1 MGYVGQSPAV
11 AGVTSSDITDGTIVN
26 ADIKSD
32 AAIAMSK
39 TALSAGTGLTLST
52 NTLNVDASQA
62 GITTVGTIGTGVWEG
77 TTVAVDQG
85 GTGAT
90 SLSNLIT
97 LATHTT
103 GDYVQNI
110 TAGTGLT
117 SSGATSGENIA
128 HSLSVDA
135 AQTQITS
142 VGTIGTGVWEGTT
155 VAVDQGGTGAT
166 ALTNLITLGTHT
178 TGDYAATITAGTGL
192 TSTGATSGE
201 SIAHSLSVDAAQ
213 TQITSVGALN
223 VGSITSGFTSIDV
236 GSGGLTTTGAIAGGT
251 IDATTDFTIGS
262 TVITD
267 DVITFTPT
275 SSDTVTMTAATN
287 GAFSLVT
294 VDAAAAAANI
304 VITADGTVDINSAG
318 VLTLDS
324 GAAIN
329 IEPASGSAILLDGTI
344 SIDEGVVTGAT
355 SITSTAFVGA
365 LTGNADTAT
374 LATTVTITD
383 NESTS
388 ETNAVIFTAGGDLDG
403 GNLGLESD
411 GDFTYTPNSGT
422 VAATTFSGA
431 LSGNATTATALATGR
446 TIAMTGDVAWTSA
459 SFTGSGN
466 VTGAGTIQAN
476 AVEGSMLNNNTIS
489 GQTEI
494 TSGLVAADELLYDD
508 GGVIKKIGLDNFVEL
523 TPALATEDAVADGDY
538 FLFLDG
544 SSTGNMNKDA
554 VHDLATL
561 FAGAGMTATSSVL
574 NVIGGDGITANANDV
589 AITAA
594 QTTVTSMYNAA
605 LKIGRDTHNQFD
617 FATDNAI
624 KVSVNAVDDE
634 FRFVAGGDFHADAD
648 VIAFSTTIASDLTL
662 KKNIV
667 PISSAMDKVM
677 QLTGV
682 TFDWKREDRGR
693 SAGLI
698 AQDVEKILPQLVKEV
713 PSLKTDTMQ
722 KHLNYNGIIGLLVE
736 AVKELAEKVGK

>member
-1 MGYVGQSPAV
+1 MGYVGATPA
-11 AGVTSSDITDGTIVN
+11 AKALTSADITDGIIID

-52 NTLNVDASQA
+52 NTLNVDASQ
-62 GITTVGTIGTGVWEG
+62 GGVTT
-77 TTVAVDQG
+77 
-85 GTGAT
+85 
-90 SLSNLIT
+90 
-97 LATHTT
+97 
-103 GDYVQNI
+103 
-110 TAGTGLT
+110 
-117 SSGATSGENIA
+117 
-128 HSLSVDA
+128 
-135 AQTQITS
+135 
-142 VGTIGTGVWEGTT
+142 
-155 VAVDQGGTGAT
+155 
-166 ALTNLITLGTHT
+166 
-178 TGDYAATITAGTGL
+178 
-192 TSTGATSGE
+192 
-201 SIAHSLSVDAAQ
+201 
-213 TQITSVGALN
+213 VGALN
-223 VGSITSGFTSIDV
+223 AGSITSGFTSIDV

-275 SSDTVTMTAATN
+275 SSDTVTMTAAAN
-287 GAFSLVT
+287 GVFSLVT

-304 VITADGTVDINSAG
+304 VITADGTVDVNSAG

-329 IEPASGSAILLDGTI
+329 IEPAAGSAILLDGTI
-344 SIDEGVVTGAT
+344 SIDGGVVTGAT
-355 SITSTAFVGA
+355 SITSTAFVGDI
-365 LTGNADTAT
+365 TGDVTGTADTAT
-374 LATTVTITD
+374 VATTVTITD

-388 ETNAVIFTAGGDLDG
+388 ETNAVIFTAGADLDG

-544 SSTGNMNKDA
+544 GASGNMNKEA

-561 FAGAGMTATSSVL
+561 FAGAGMTATSSVV

-594 QTTVTSMYNAA
+594 QTTVTSVYNTS
-605 LKIGRDTHNQFD
+605 LKMGRDSQNLID
-617 FATDNAI
+617 FATTDNKIILRVNNVDEVELVENALSPVTASGVDLGTASLEWGNIYIGDDKKIYLGTGSDASIEYDEDGTDQLRISGATVFDSDMEIADSKFVEFASAAGTPTTDNKVQGIVIEFLAVEAI
-624 KVSVNAVDDE
+624 TQFDAVYVSTTTGRVG
-634 FRFVAGGDFHADAD
+634 RADANDAAKMPVIGIAIEAQGSAGSSVRVLTHGVYRDDGGFGGNMTVGVDLYAPETPGTLTTTIPADDGDLIQVIGVATGVRSAFINPSLD
-648 VIAFSTTIASDLTL
+648 VIEHA
-662 KKNIV
+662 
-667 PISSAMDKVM
+667 
-677 QLTGV
+677 
-682 TFDWKREDRGR
+682 
-693 SAGLI
+693 
-698 AQDVEKILPQLVKEV
+698 
-713 PSLKTDTMQ
+713 
-722 KHLNYNGIIGLLVE
+722 
-736 AVKELAEKVGK
+736 